1 MDGEWEKP
9 TVGLVLSSG
18 GARGAAH
25 IGVLKVLEEH
35 QIPIDLV
42 VGSSIGAIIGG
53 AYAAGVPASRIEE
66 AWRKLDLRQVARSLR
81 PTLPLH
87 GWSSGQGLR
96 RFLEELV
103 GDQRIEELPI
113 SFAAVAT
120 DLETGERVI
129 LKEGSLVE
137 AIRASSSIPGLFV
150 PVEHSG
156 RFLADGGLVSP
167 LPVDVARELG
177 AAIVVA
183 VDVNLKPKRLRPQ
196 EASPP
201 AHARLREQALR
212 FVEEKLGGLMP
223 EGWTA
228 ALKQL
233 SHEEQ
238 AELHRAAPGILEAL
252 GLAIMIFVRRLVEL
266 TLELAPPDVLIAP
279 EIADPSIV
287 GTLSYRQ
294 AQQRIALGEAAARE
308 QVETIC
314 KLLEIRTQRRDD

>member
-1 MDGEWEKP
+1 MPK
-9 TVGLVLSSG
+9 VGLVLSSG

-35 QIPIDLV
+35 RIPIGLV

-66 AWRKLDLRQVARSLR
+66 AWRKLDLRRVAQSLR

-103 GDQRIEELPI
+103 GDRHIEELPI
-113 SFAAVAT
+113 PFAAVAT
-120 DLETGERVI
+120 DLETGERVV
-129 LKEGSLVE
+129 LKEGPLVE

-150 PVEHSG
+150 PVEHGG

-177 AAIVVA
+177 AEIVIA

-201 AHARLREQALR
+201 AHARLREHALK

-223 EGWTA
+223 EGWAA

-252 GLAIMIFVRRLVEL
+252 GLAIMIFMRRLVEL
-266 TLELAPPDVLIAP
+266 TLELSPPDVLIAP

-308 QVETIC
+308 QIAIIRKLVETHSSD
-314 KLLEIRTQRRDD
+314 QRLKEG